1 MEKTIEKD
9 KNTYMA
15 FVDLEKAYDSVS
27 SEKLWTMLDEYG
39 VKGKILRAVQAL
51 YVDGRTRV
59 KVGRME
65 SELFGVCRGVRRGC
79 TLSPWLFN
87 VLWIG

>member
-1 MEKTIEKD
+1 
-9 KNTYMA
+9 MA
-15 FVDLEKAYDSVS
+15 FVDFKKAYDSVS
-27 SEKLWTMLDEYG
+27 REKLWKVLDEHV
-39 VKGKILRAVQAL
+39 VKGKLLRAVQAL

-87 VLWIG
+87 VLWTG